1 MILEYFI
8 NLPIKFF
15 KGINQF
21 FYFWYVRSSKD
32 FWHREIGFLKQI
44 ERDIGVMINL
54 KLITQP
60 IFGDYT
66 YAGRVIG
73 PIFRLGRV
81 LIGTIIMLASIF
93 VVILIYIIWMIL
105 PPLAFLMVAVNL
117 ISTLVP

>member
-1 MILEYFI
+1 MLLEYFL
-8 NLPIKFF
+8 NLPVKFF

-21 FYFWYVRSSKD
+21 FYFWYFTSSKN
-32 FWHREIGFLKQI
+32 FWHKEIGFLKQI
-44 ERDIGVMINL
+44 ERDIGVIINL

-81 LIGTIIMLASIF
+81 LIGFMIMLVSIF
-93 VVILIYIIWMIL
+93 VVILIYLIWIIL
-105 PPLAFLMVAVNL
+105 PPLALLMVFLNL
-117 ISTLVP
+117 V

>member
-21 FYFWYVRSSKD
+21 FYFWYVQSSRD
-32 FWHREIGFLKQI
+32 FWHKEIGFIKGV
-44 ERDIGVMINL
+44 ESDIGMMINL
-54 KLITQP
+54 KLIFQP

-66 YAGRVIG
+66 YAGRIIG

-81 LIGTIIMLASIF
+81 LVGVLFVGASIF
-93 VVILIYIIWMIL
+93 VVILIYLIWIIL
-105 PPLAFLMVAVNL
+105 PPLAFLMVILNL
-117 ISTLVP
+117 VSI